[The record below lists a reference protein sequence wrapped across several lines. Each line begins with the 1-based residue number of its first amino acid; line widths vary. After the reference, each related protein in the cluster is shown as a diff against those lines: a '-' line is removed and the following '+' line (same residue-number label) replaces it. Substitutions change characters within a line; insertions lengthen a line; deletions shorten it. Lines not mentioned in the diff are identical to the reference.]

1 MGVCFEDMVYALH
14 TLRIIKL
21 ARDAGNPGFTGA
33 LDEYMDVLMD
43 ALYSAAEF
51 CRVHG
56 DDYGECEMVF
66 QLLRDGGILPA
77 LPPPRILDRQ
87 KAGR

>member
-33 LDEYMDVLMD
+33 LDEYMAGSGSL
-43 ALYSAAEF
+43 SF
-51 CRVHG
+51 Q
-56 DDYGECEMVF
+56 MV
-66 QLLRDGGILPA
+66 QPAVQPEASLEHPA
-77 LPPPRILDRQ
+77 LEPQPEARNGNL
-87 KAGR
+87 